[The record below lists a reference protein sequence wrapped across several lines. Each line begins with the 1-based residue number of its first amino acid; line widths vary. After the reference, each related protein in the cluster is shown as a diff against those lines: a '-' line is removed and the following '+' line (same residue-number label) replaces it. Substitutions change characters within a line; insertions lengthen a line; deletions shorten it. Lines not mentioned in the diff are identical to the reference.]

1 MSNDPTNAATPRRH
15 WKRWVLLAALV
26 IVALPMMAFWVIWS
40 GGADDYLRR
49 VVVDRIER
57 MTNTAVELQQFHF
70 DPLRLRVTLGQL
82 TVHGREPAG
91 TPPFFHADLLEVG
104 LRIDSFWGR
113 KFSVGDVEIMRPEVH
128 VRIERDG
135 SSNVPAPKVNPAGK
149 PLRERVFE
157 LVVHRL
163 RLDDGE
169 MLFNDVRIPLVAEG
183 GQFTLAV
190 DYSDSQTGRS
200 YMGDLRWRQM
210 ELAAGRFL
218 PFPSDVAVRFQLE
231 PDAFSVT
238 QLLWTMPHT
247 SVDAQFGFTSFANP
261 AWTFRYRGKLG
272 FEDIRTILRKPTTP
286 DGRVQFTGDGNFAR
300 GQLALTGRYS
310 ADQIAMP
317 YPWFH
322 SSGMATRGT
331 YHTDGRTLEV
341 PDLTAQ
347 ALGGTITGRLDLVLK
362 GLAFRVQT
370 HAQGVDLAT
379 VLAAVA
385 NESFP
390 VTPLHWDGAID
401 VQAVNTWTTDFKQFD
416 SRGVSLWTAPAALRP
431 GLIPATAQ
439 INYHYSTLAQ
449 GVTLEPSEIST
460 PSSLVQFR
468 GSLAANNSDLEAT
481 FDTKDLLLWDDFID
495 AIRGKNAEHKVIAG
509 KFNWQGRLTGPIVAP
524 TFAGHVKGANA
535 KYDRLYWDDLEG
547 DMTYSPDGFDFV
559 RARASRGS
567 SSAQIELSLSL
578 DDWSFL
584 PESPWSFDVS
594 LVRTDSDG
602 LQSLFGTSYPAHGMV
617 TGTFHAKGTRAN
629 TSLVG
634 LVDVISPEAWGLRL
648 DRARGE
654 IAIGDGQVRISNA
667 ELRLL
672 PPPSPGGNATAL
684 PPGLLTGNFSY
695 RFDDSV
701 VAFDLTGAALP
712 LEGVARIQTP
722 SLPIGGRLSFH
733 VSGQGPLLSPQL
745 DSSLRLVDL
754 KLGNDVLGSFQGELK
769 GDGANLALQVDSE
782 ISTGELHGHADVS
795 LHGDYP
801 VTGQIT
807 VRQLALD
814 SLIAAGL
821 HLSGITGRSEVDG
834 QFMLSGSLL
843 QPKSLAVD
851 ANLSRVALN
860 YQYVSLQNDGPV
872 QLQYRGDQVTVTQAT
887 LRGVDTNFH
896 IGGFVRFT
904 GTRAMNLP
912 LVGEV
917 NLRLL
922 GGFVPSLDAS
932 GPAQVDASITGTLS
946 APRVTGRVHLANASF
961 RYGDFPAGLS
971 QTTGDFVFD
980 SSRMVFDNVTAQ
992 AGGGQLRM
1000 SGAVTYSGGPMRYDL
1015 TLSSDQVR
1023 IRYPI
1028 GMSWLVGGALRLTG
1042 TTEAA
1047 TLSGRVT
1054 VDRLLMAPNIDL
1066 ASLLVS
1072 SSDATVSAPSTT
1084 SPFLRN
1090 LQFDV
1095 QADSTPN
1102 ARLQWSSGSSQTE
1115 ASLRLRGTWERPI
1128 LLGNIRMLTGDM
1140 DFRGNHYRL
1149 TRGDIN
1155 FVNPFRLDPVINI
1168 EATATIQNYEVT
1180 LDFTGP
1186 ASHLTMSYRSDPPLP
1201 SSDIITLLAL
1211 GQTGEESQL
1220 RGAAG
1225 VQTPEMGATT
1235 LLSEAVSSQLG
1246 GRIQRLFG
1254 ISHFSVDPSYLAT
1267 TTVGNPAARVTV
1279 QQQFARD
1286 LVITYSTDVTSTQQ
1300 QVIQIEYAVRPDVSI
1315 VALRDE
1321 NGTFG
1326 VDVVF
1331 KKRFK

>member
-1 MSNDPTNAATPRRH
+1 MSATAPRRP

-26 IVALPMMAFWVIWS
+26 IVAPPLVAIWAIWS
-40 GGADDYLRR
+40 GWADDYLKRA
-49 VVVDRIER
+49 VVTQIER
-57 MTNTAVELQQFHF
+57 ITSGGVELQQFHF
-70 DPLRLRVTLGQL
+70 DPLRLRVTLGEL

-91 TPPFFHADLLEVG
+91 TPPFFRADRLEVG
-104 LRIDSFWGR
+104 LRIDSFWGH
-113 KFSVGDVEIMRPEVH
+113 KISVGDVEIIRPEVH

-135 SSNVPAPKVNPAGK
+135 SSNVPAPRVNPAGK

-157 LVVHRL
+157 LLVRRL

-169 MLFNDVRIPLVAEG
+169 ILFNDVRVPLVAEG
-183 GQFTLAV
+183 GQFSLAV
-190 DYSDSQTGRS
+190 DYSDSQGRRS

-210 ELAAGRFL
+210 QLAAQRFL

-247 SVDAQFGFTSFANP
+247 SVDAQFGVSNFAHP

-286 DGRVQFTGDGNFAR
+286 DGRVQFTGDGRFVE

-317 YPWFH
+317 YQWFH
-322 SSGMATRGT
+322 SSGMSTRGT
-331 YHTDGRTLEV
+331 YHTDGHTLEV

-347 ALGGTITGRLDLVLK
+347 ALGGTITGRLELALN
-362 GLAFRVQT
+362 GLAFRVDT

-379 VLAAVA
+379 VLAAVD

-390 VTPLHWDGAID
+390 VVPLHWDSDID
-401 VQAVNTWTTDFKQFD
+401 VQAINTWSADFKQFD

-431 GLIPATAQ
+431 GLIPVTAQ
-439 INYHYSTLAQ
+439 INYHYSALAN
-449 GVTLEPSEIST
+449 GVALEPSEIST
-460 PSSLVQFR
+460 PSSRVQFR
-468 GSLAANNSDLEAT
+468 GSILADDSDLQAT
-481 FDTKDLLLWDDFID
+481 FDTQDLLPWNDFID
-495 AIRGKNAEHKVIAG
+495 AIRGKSAEHKTIAG
-509 KFNWQGRLTGPIVAP
+509 KANWQGHLTGPIAAP
-524 TFAGHVKGANA
+524 TFAGHVKGTSAR
-535 KYDRLYWDDLEG
+535 YDRLYWDDLEG

-559 RARASRGS
+559 RAHASRGS
-567 SSAQIELSLSL
+567 SSAQIELSLTL
-578 DDWSFL
+578 DEWSFL

-602 LQSLFGTSYPAHGMV
+602 LQNLLGTSYPVHGLL
-617 TGTFHAKGTRAN
+617 TGTFHTKGTRAN
-629 TSLVG
+629 PNLTG
-634 LVDVISPEAWGLRL
+634 LLDVIDPEAWGWRL

-654 IAIGDGQVRISNA
+654 IAVGNGEVRISNA

-672 PPPSPGGNATAL
+672 PPPAVAGSAAASL
-684 PPGLLTGNFSY
+684 PGLLTGNLTY
-695 RFDDSV
+695 RTADSD
-701 VAFDLTGAALP
+701 VALDLTGAAVP
-712 LEGVARIQTP
+712 LEGIARIQTP

-733 VSGQGPLLSPQL
+733 VTSQGPLLRPKV
-745 DSSLRLVDL
+745 DGGLRLVDL
-754 KLGNDVLGSFQGELK
+754 RLGADVLGSFQGELK

-782 ISTGELHGHADVS
+782 ISTGELHGHAEV
-795 LHGDYP
+795 LLRGDYP
-801 VTGQIT
+801 LTGQVT
-807 VRQLALD
+807 VRQLELD
-814 SLIAAGL
+814 ALIAAAL
-821 HLSGITGRSEVDG
+821 HLTGITGRSQVDG

-843 QPKSLAVD
+843 QPKTLAVD

-860 YQYVSLQNDGPV
+860 YQYVTLDNDGPV
-872 QLQYRGDQVTVTQAT
+872 QLQYRGDEVRVTQAT

-896 IGGFVRFT
+896 IGGFARFT
-904 GTRAMNLP
+904 GDRALDLP
-912 LVGEV
+912 IVGQV

-922 GGFVPSLDAS
+922 GGFVPGLDAS
-932 GPAQVDASITGTLS
+932 GPAQVDASVTGTLS
-946 APRVTGRVHLANASF
+946 APRVTGRVHLANSSF

-980 SSRMVFDNVTAQ
+980 SNRMVFDNVTSQ
-992 AGGGQLRM
+992 AGGGQLRV
-1000 SGAVTYSGGPMRYDL
+1000 SGAVTYGSGPLRYDL
-1015 TLSSDQVR
+1015 TLNSDQVR

-1028 GMSWLVGGALRLTG
+1028 GMSWLVGGTLRLTG
-1042 TTEAA
+1042 TTQAA

-1054 VDRLLMAPNIDL
+1054 ADRLLMAPNIDL

-1072 SSDATVSAPSTT
+1072 SNETAVSAPSTT
-1084 SPFLRN
+1084 SEFLRN

-1115 ASLRLRGTWERPI
+1115 ANLRLRGTWERPI
-1128 LLGNIRMLTGDM
+1128 LLGNIRLLNGDM
-1140 DFRGNHYRL
+1140 EFRGNHYRL
-1149 TRGDIN
+1149 SRGDIN
-1155 FVNPFRLDPVINI
+1155 FVNPFRLDPVMNI

-1220 RGAAG
+1220 RGAGA

-1267 TTVGNPAARVTV
+1267 TTVGQNPAARVTV

-1286 LVITYSTDVTSTQQ
+1286 LIITYSTDVTSTQQ
-1300 QVIQIEYAVRPDVSI
+1300 QVIQIEYSVRPDVSI

>member
-1 MSNDPTNAATPRRH
+1 MSATTPKRG
-15 WKRWVLLAALV
+15 WKVWVLLAALM
-26 IVALPMMAFWVIWS
+26 IVSPVFIAFWAVWS
-40 GGADDYLRR
+40 GGADEYLRR
-49 VVVDRIER
+49 AVVDRIAGFTR
-57 MTNTAVELQQFHF
+57 SAVELQQFHF
-70 DPLRLRVTLGQL
+70 DPLRLRVTLGEL

-91 TPPFFHADLLEVG
+91 TPPFFHADRLEVG

-113 KFSVGDVEIMRPEVH
+113 KISVGDVEILRPEVH
-128 VRIERDG
+128 IRIESDG
-135 SSNVPAPKVNPAGK
+135 SSNVPAPKISATGK
-149 PLRERVFE
+149 PLRERVFD
-157 LVVHRL
+157 LVVSRL

-183 GQFTLAV
+183 GRFNLAV
-190 DYSDSQTGRS
+190 DYSDSLGHRS
-200 YMGDLRWRQM
+200 YMGDLRWNQM
-210 ELAAGRFL
+210 MLAAQRFL
-218 PFPSDVAVRFQLE
+218 PFPSDVAVRFELE

-247 SVDAQFGFTSFANP
+247 SLDAQFGFTSFAHP
-261 AWTFRYRGKLG
+261 AWTFRYRGQLG

-286 DGRVQFTGDGNFAR
+286 DGRVQFTGDGRFAE

-310 ADQIAMP
+310 ADRIAMP

-362 GLAFRVQT
+362 GLAFRVET

-390 VTPLHWDGAID
+390 VVPLHWDGAID
-401 VQAVNTWTTDFKQFD
+401 VQAVNTWTADFKQFD
-416 SRGVSLWTAPAALRP
+416 SQGVSLWTAPAALPP

-439 INYHYSTLAQ
+439 IHYHYSTLAN
-449 GVTLEPSEIST
+449 GVTLGPSEIST
-460 PSSLVQFR
+460 PSSRVQFR
-468 GSLAANNSDLEAT
+468 GSLGGNDSDLEAT
-481 FDTKDLLLWDDFID
+481 FDTKDLLVWDDFID

-509 KFNWQGRLTGPIVAP
+509 QANWQGRLTGPIVAP
-524 TFAGHVKGANA
+524 TFAGHVKGTNA
-535 KYDRLYWDDLEG
+535 RYDRLYWDDLEG

-559 RARASRGS
+559 RARASRGP
-567 SSAQIELSLSL
+567 SSAQIELSLTL

-584 PESPWSFDVS
+584 PESPWSFDAS

-602 LQSLFGTSYPAHGMV
+602 LQNLLGTSYPVHGLL
-617 TGTFHAKGTRAN
+617 TGTFHVKGTRAN
-629 TSLVG
+629 PDLTG
-634 LVDVISPEAWGLRL
+634 LIDVINPEAWGWRL

-654 IAIGDGQVRISNA
+654 LAVNHGEVRISNA

-672 PPPSPGGNATAL
+672 PPPIVGGNATAA

-695 RFDDSV
+695 NFADSNITL
-701 VAFDLTGAALP
+701 DLTGAALP
-712 LEGVARIQTP
+712 LEGISRIQTP

-733 VSGQGPLLSPQL
+733 LSGKGPLLGPQV

-754 KLGNDVLGSFQGELK
+754 KLGNDVLGSFQGELN
-769 GDGANLALQVDSE
+769 GDGAKLALQVDSE
-782 ISTGELHGHADVS
+782 ISSGELHGHAEVS
-795 LHGDYP
+795 LRGDYP
-801 VTGQIT
+801 LSGQVT
-807 VRQLALD
+807 VHQLALD

-821 HLSGITGRSEVDG
+821 HLSGLTGRSEVDG

-860 YQYVSLQNDGPV
+860 YQYVSLANDGPV
-872 QLQYRGDQVTVTQAT
+872 QLQYRDDEVTVTQAV

-896 IGGFVRFT
+896 VGGFVRFT
-904 GTRAMNLP
+904 GDRALDLP
-912 LVGEV
+912 IVGEV

-922 GGFVPSLDAS
+922 GGFVPGLDAS
-932 GPAQVDASITGTLS
+932 GPAQVDASVSGTLS
-946 APRVTGRVHLANASF
+946 APRVNGRVRLANASF

-971 QTTGDFVFD
+971 QTTGEFVFD

-992 AGGGQLRM
+992 AGGGRLRL
-1000 SGAVTYSGGPMRYDL
+1000 SGAVTYAPGPLRYDL
-1015 TLSSDQVR
+1015 TLTSDQVR
-1023 IRYPI
+1023 VRYPV
-1028 GMSWLVGGALRLTG
+1028 GMSWLVGGTLRLTG
-1042 TTEAA
+1042 TTQAA

-1054 VDRLLMAPNIDL
+1054 ADRLLMAPNFDLTTLL
-1066 ASLLVS
+1066 ASS
-1072 SSDATVSAPSTT
+1072 NEAGSAPSTT

-1102 ARLQWSSGSSQTE
+1102 ARLQWATGSSQTE
-1115 ASLRLRGTWERPI
+1115 ASVRLRGTWERPI

-1155 FVNPFRLDPVINI
+1155 FVNPFRLDPVLNI

-1220 RGAAG
+1220 RGAAA

-1254 ISHFSVDPSYLAT
+1254 ISHFSVDPAYLDT

-1286 LVITYSTDVTSTQQ
+1286 LIITYSTDVTSTQQ
-1300 QVIQIEYAVRPDVSI
+1300 QVIKIEYAVRPDVSI

>member
-1 MSNDPTNAATPRRH
+1 M
-15 WKRWVLLAALV
+15 LAALV
-26 IVALPMMAFWVIWS
+26 IVTLPVVAFWAIWS
-40 GGADDYLRR
+40 GWADDYLRHA
-49 VVVDRIER
+49 VITQIGRI
-57 MTNTAVELQQFHF
+57 TSGAVELQQLHF
-70 DPLRLRVTLGQL
+70 DPVRLRVTLGEL

-91 TPPFFHADLLEVG
+91 TPPLFHADHLEVG

-113 KFSVGDVEIMRPEVH
+113 KISVGDVEIMRPEVH

-157 LVVHRL
+157 LVVRRL

-183 GQFTLAV
+183 GQFSLAV
-190 DYSDSQTGRS
+190 DYSDSQGRRS
-200 YMGDLRWRQM
+200 YLGDLRWRQM
-210 ELAAGRFL
+210 QLAAQRFL

-247 SVDAQFGFTSFANP
+247 SLDAQFGVSDFVHP
-261 AWTFRYRGKLG
+261 AWTFRYRGQLG

-286 DGRVQFTGDGNFAR
+286 DGRVQFTGNGRFAE

-310 ADQIAMP
+310 ADRIAMP
-317 YPWFH
+317 YTWFH

-347 ALGGTITGRLDLVLK
+347 ALGGTITGRLELALK
-362 GLAFRVQT
+362 GLAFRVDT
-370 HAQGVDLAT
+370 HAQGVDLAR
-379 VLAAVA
+379 VLAAVD

-390 VTPLHWDGAID
+390 VVPLHWDGDID
-401 VQAVNTWTTDFKQFD
+401 VQAINTWTADFKQFD

-431 GLIPATAQ
+431 GQIPATAQ
-439 INYHYSTLAQ
+439 INYHYSAQ
-449 GVTLEPSEIST
+449 ASGVALEPSEVST
-460 PSSLVQFR
+460 PSSRVQFR
-468 GSLAANNSDLEAT
+468 GSLGADDSDLAAT
-481 FDTKDLLLWDDFID
+481 FDTQDLLLWDDFID
-495 AIRGKNAEHKVIAG
+495 AIRGKNAQHKMIAG
-509 KFNWQGRLTGPIVAP
+509 KVNWQGHLTGPIVAP
-524 TFAGHVKGANA
+524 TFAGHVKGSNA
-535 KYDRLYWDDLEG
+535 RYDRLYWDDLEG
-547 DMTYSPDGFDFV
+547 DMTYSPHGFDFV
-559 RARASRGS
+559 RAHASRGS
-567 SSAQIELSLSL
+567 SSAQIELSLTL

-602 LQSLFGTSYPAHGMV
+602 LQNLFGTSYPVHGLL
-617 TGTFHAKGTRAN
+617 TGTFHVKGTRASPN
-629 TSLVG
+629 LTG
-634 LVDVISPEAWGLRL
+634 LVDVINPEAWGWRL

-654 IAIGDGQVRISNA
+654 IAIGSGEVRISNA

-672 PPPSPGGNATAL
+672 PPPTVGGSTAAS

-695 RFDDSV
+695 RFEDSNV
-701 VAFDLTGAALP
+701 VLDLTGAAVP
-712 LEGVARIQTP
+712 LEGIARIQTP

-733 VSGQGPLLSPQL
+733 LSGQGPLLAPKL

-754 KLGNDVLGSFQGELK
+754 RLGADTLGSFQGELK

-782 ISTGELHGHADVS
+782 ISTGELHGHAEVA

-801 VTGQIT
+801 LTGQVN

-821 HLSGITGRSEVDG
+821 HLSGITGRSQVDG
-834 QFMLSGSLL
+834 QFMISGSLL

-860 YQYVSLQNDGPV
+860 YQYVTLDNDGPV
-872 QLQYRGDQVTVTQAT
+872 QLQYRSDEVRVTQAT

-896 IGGFVRFT
+896 IGGFARFT
-904 GTRAMNLP
+904 GDRALDLP
-912 LVGEV
+912 IVGQV

-922 GGFVPSLDAS
+922 GGFVPGLDAS
-932 GPAQVDASITGTLS
+932 GPAQVDASVTGTLS
-946 APRVTGRVHLANASF
+946 APRVTGRVHLASSTF

-980 SSRMVFDNVTAQ
+980 FNRMVFDNVTAQ
-992 AGGGQLRM
+992 AGGGQLRL
-1000 SGAVTYSGGPMRYDL
+1000 SGAVTYGAGPLRYDL
-1015 TLSSDQVR
+1015 TLNSDQVR

-1028 GMSWLVGGALRLTG
+1028 GMSWLVGGTLRLTG
-1042 TTEAA
+1042 TTQAA
-1047 TLSGRVT
+1047 TLSGRVIA
-1054 VDRLLMAPNIDL
+1054 DRLLMAPNFDL

-1072 SSDATVSAPSTT
+1072 SNETTVSAPGTT
-1084 SPFLRN
+1084 SEFLRN

-1128 LLGNIRMLTGDM
+1128 LLGNIRLLNGDM

-1149 TRGDIN
+1149 SRGDIN
-1155 FVNPFRLDPVINI
+1155 FVNPFRLDPVMNI

-1201 SSDIITLLAL
+1201 SSDIIALLAL

-1220 RGAAG
+1220 RGAGA
-1225 VQTPEMGATT
+1225 VQTPGMGATT

-1267 TTVGNPAARVTV
+1267 TTVGQNPAARVTV

-1286 LVITYSTDVTSTQQ
+1286 LIITYSTDVTSTQQ
-1300 QVIQIEYAVRPDVSI
+1300 QVIEIEYSVRPDVSI

-1326 VDVVF
+1326 MDVVF